1 MTPQV
6 FCATI
11 FLTNLRKVVA
21 ELAAQGQPR
30 KAADRFLIRGINQS
44 IVLNLIRSHAPI
56 SRPRLAAL
64 SGLSQVTVI
73 KIVNSL
79 LERQL
84 ILEREGMESTG
95 GRRAGLLE
103 LHPEGGFAI
112 GLIPQPDSLTAAIVN
127 LTGDLVETRQ
137 WPLTLAGQQQRAVEL
152 IADSVEELLSSSEL
166 PRARVIGLGLGLSG
180 LIDAERGWCLQ
191 SHILGW
197 KELPIR
203 EPLEERLGLPVFVD
217 NDVNCLAIYEK
228 LFGLA
233 RTCDHALIVAI
244 GRGVGLGLILNG
256 DLYRGAFGGA
266 GEFGHTAVALDGRRC
281 NCGNR
286 GCLET
291 YVSESGIVQNYLEAV
306 QAASAVPLQLDPLWQ
321 PPTPTLGEVIARA
334 RAGEEAAR
342 AAIGRA
348 GLLLGVALANLVNLL
363 NPECIILSSPDT
375 SLGVSDLLL
384 DSLRTTYEQHVF
396 AQMGRGL
403 RFLTVKKP
411 GYESW
416 ARGAGSLVLRHFFA
430 PPAQLRA
437 EQGLLES

>member
-1 MTPQV
+1 M
-6 FCATI
+6 
-11 FLTNLRKVVA
+11 
-21 ELAAQGQPR
+21 
-30 KAADRFLIRGINQS
+30 IRGINQS
-44 IVLNLIRSHAPI
+44 LVLNLIRAYAPI

-64 SGLSQVTVI
+64 SGLSQVTII
-73 KIVNSL
+73 KIVNAL

-84 ILEREGMESTG
+84 VLEREGMESTG
-95 GRRAGLLE
+95 GRRAALLE

-127 LTGDLVETRQ
+127 LTGKLVAARQ
-137 WPLTLAGQQQRAVEL
+137 WSLALAGQQQQAL
-152 IADSVEELLSSSEL
+152 DLMAACVEELLAESLL
-166 PRARVIGLGLGLSG
+166 PRGRVIGLGLGLSG
-180 LIDAERGWCLQ
+180 LIDSEGGACLQ

-197 KELPIR
+197 KELLIR
-203 EPLEERLGLPVFVD
+203 EPLEQRLGLPVFVD
-217 NDVNCLAIYEK
+217 NDVNCLAISEK

-233 RTCDHALIVAI
+233 RPFNHALVVAI

-266 GEFGHTAVALDGRRC
+266 GEFGHTVVAFDGRRC
-281 NCGNR
+281 NCGKR

-291 YVSESGIVQNYLEAV
+291 YVSEAGIVQNYLEAV
-306 QAASAVPLQLDPLWQ
+306 QGASAVPLQLDPAWPQ
-321 PPTPTLGEVIARA
+321 PAPALSEVIARA

-363 NPECIILSSPDT
+363 NPECILLSSPDT

-384 DSLRTTYEQHVF
+384 DSLRATFEQHVF
-396 AQMGRGL
+396 AQMGRDL

-411 GYESW
+411 GYETW
-416 ARGAGSLVLRHFFA
+416 ARGAASLVLRHFFA

-437 EQGLLES
+437 EPGLPEG